1 LPLSADKK
9 GEAMRWLTIIVLGLT
24 VTCQA
29 GTVYQWQ
36 DQNGQWHISD
46 QPPNAPH
53 QVRHYPPSP
62 VSPPLTQPPQ
72 TPPTPTH
79 QSKVTITLVH
89 PSDGATLRSNPGKV
103 SVKAILAPAASP
115 SDRVQL
121 VMDGQPVQAHPEQTR
136 SASQLTLQ
144 WHLGPVDRGTHRF
157 QVRVLENGKIIASS
171 SEHQVYLHR
180 AHVNQPHRAHD

>member
-1 LPLSADKK
+1 
-9 GEAMRWLTIIVLGLT
+9 MRWIAIIVFSLT

-29 GTVYQWQ
+29 GTIYQWR

-53 QVRHYPPSP
+53 QVRYYAPSS
-62 VSPPLTQPPQ
+62 VSPSLTQPPQ
-72 TPPTPTH
+72 TTTQPAS
-79 QSKVTITLVH
+79 QSNVAITLVH

-103 SVKAILAPAASP
+103 SVKATLAPAASP
-115 SDRVQL
+115 SDQVQL
-121 VMDGQPVQAHPEQTR
+121 VMDGNPVQAHPKQTR

-144 WHLGPVDRGTHRF
+144 WHLSPIDRGTHRF
-157 QVRVLENGKIIASS
+157 QVRYLESGKVIASS

-180 AHVNQPHRAHD
+180 AHVNQPHRTHD